1 MAKKQITWL
10 ELVKQ
15 KLNARKAKGEHPS
28 ISDVATEAKKDW
40 ISIKAGT
47 HALYEQGKSKFF
59 GKKKTKKTQKVGKKN
74 KKDNKSSTS
83 SNDVASILSH
93 IKLCPKCKK
102 TVKKAL
108 GKRMKKGGD
117 EPVEEEQKR
126 SVEEEE
132 EVVENNDEQLSQF
145 A

>member
-1 MAKKQITWL
+1 MGKKQITWL

-28 ISDVATEAKKDW
+28 ISDVAGEAKKEW
-40 ISIKAGT
+40 VSIKAGT
-47 HALYEQGKSKFF
+47 HSLYEQGKSKFF
-59 GKKKTKKTQKVGKKN
+59 GKKKTQKTQKVGKKS
-74 KKDNKSSTS
+74 KKGT
-83 SNDVASILSH
+83 DVTSILSH
-93 IKLCPKCKK
+93 LKLCSKCKK

-117 EPVEEEQKR
+117 E
-126 SVEEEE
+126 SDEEEE
-132 EVVENNDEQLSQF
+132 NRAVETEKEVVEYNDKRLSQF

>member
-10 ELVKQ
+10 KLVKQ

-28 ISDVATEAKKDW
+28 ISDVAGEAKKDW
-40 ISIKAGT
+40 VSIKAGT

-59 GKKKTKKTQKVGKKN
+59 GKKKTQKVGKKS

-117 EPVEEEQKR
+117 DEEDQKR
-126 SVEEEE
+126 SVKKEEK
-132 EVVENNDEQLSQF
+132 VVEDNDERLSHF

>member
-74 KKDNKSSTS
+74 KKGT
-83 SNDVASILSH
+83 DVASILSH

-126 SVEEEE
+126 YVKEEE
-132 EVVENNDEQLSQF
+132 EVVEDNDEQLSQF